1 MTRQLDGLL
10 LLRSGIDK
18 NRMMKKYD
26 LIVPGELNPDLI
38 LTDPNLAPRF
48 GQAEVLVADAALTPG
63 SSSVVFACGAAR
75 LGLKVAFIGVVG
87 DDLFGR
93 FMLEALQERGVDI
106 SHVMVDPNQK
116 TGLTVILNRVDD
128 RAMLTHLGAINALRA
143 EQIPDEILSQARH
156 LHLAS
161 YFLQTRLQPDVPDL
175 FRRARALGLST
186 SIDTNWDPEERWTG
200 VQTLLPLVDVFLPNE
215 NEAMALAGVD
225 TVDAAADRL
234 AAQAGMVA
242 IKMGAEGGLA
252 AAGEERYR
260 AAACPVKVVDTVGA
274 GDTFDAGFVY
284 GYLQGW
290 SPGEALRLGIACGSA
305 SVQQAGGLAGQP
317 SLDEALAALA
327 G

>member
-1 MTRQLDGLL
+1 
-10 LLRSGIDK
+10 
-18 NRMMKKYD
+18 MMKKYD

-38 LTDPNLAPRF
+38 LTDPDLTPRF
-48 GQAEVLVADAALTPG
+48 GQAEVLVADASLTPG
-63 SSSVVFACGAAR
+63 SSSVIFACGAAR

-87 DDLFGR
+87 NDLFGR
-93 FMLEALQERGVDI
+93 FMLEALQDRGVDT
-106 SHVMVDPNQK
+106 SHVIVDPSQK

-143 EQIPDEILSQARH
+143 AQIPDELLSQARH

-200 VQTLLPLVDVFLPNE
+200 VQALLPLVNVFLPNE
-215 NEAMALAGVD
+215 NEAMALAGAD
-225 TVDAAADRL
+225 SVDAAVDWLADQ
-234 AAQAGMVA
+234 AQLVA
-242 IKMGAEGGLA
+242 IKMGAEGGLVAEGNARCRQA
-252 AAGEERYR
+252 AQ
-260 AAACPVKVVDTVGA
+260 PVKVVDTVGA

-290 SPGEALRLGIACGSA
+290 SPRKALQLGIACGSA
-305 SVQQAGGLAGQP
+305 SVQHAGGLAGQP
-317 SLDEALAALA
+317 SLGQALAALEA
-327 G
+327 